1 MVGVPVPHGLYSHVA
16 GLDLVRGA
24 GGALEV
30 LEDNL
35 RTPSGLA
42 YAAAARDVLDSR
54 LPLRPPSN
62 RRSLA
67 RMLDLLG
74 DALRAADPGGGG
86 DPSIV
91 LLSDGPSN
99 SAWFEHRVIAR
110 ELGLPIVTLA
120 DLEPHEG
127 GLQARIGGS
136 PRPVDVVYRRTDEDR
151 LRDEAG
157 RPTALAEVLLDP
169 VRNGQLA
176 CVNALGAGVGDDKLV
191 HAYVEDMIG
200 FYLGEEPLVESV
212 TTYDLEQ
219 PGRVERAIERLGD
232 LVIKPRT
239 GQGGYGVVI
248 CAHASA
254 EDRGRVAELFRES
267 PAAYVAQET
276 VAISRHPTVIDGHL
290 EPRHVDLR
298 PFVISSGDRVRAAPG
313 ALTRVAFGD
322 GALVVNSSQNGGGK
336 DTWIL
341 EDDDG

>member
-1 MVGVPVPHGLYSHVA
+1 VA

-191 HAYVEDMIG
+191 HAYVEQMIS
-200 FYLGEEPLVESV
+200 FYLGEEPLVASV
-212 TTYDLEQ
+212 PTLDLGRPEVLEEVLDDLGAFVVKPRGGFGGHGVVVCGHADEDTCEALRAALRNAPSGHIAQ
-219 PGRVERAIERLGD
+219 RTVSLSRLPTVVGPGR
-232 LVIKPRT
+232 
-239 GQGGYGVVI
+239 
-248 CAHASA
+248 
-254 EDRGRVAELFRES
+254 
-267 PAAYVAQET
+267 
-276 VAISRHPTVIDGHL
+276 L

-298 PFVISSGDRVRAAPG
+298 PFTFSGRGSTRTLPG
-313 ALTRVAFGD
+313 GLTRVAVEE
-322 GALVVNSSQNGGGK
+322 GALVVNSSQDGAAK
-336 DTWIL
+336 DTWVL
-341 EDDDG
+341 E